1 MTNEA
6 EADLPG
12 SEGKLGACQLGL
24 FLGMSLSFMAILSLI
39 LPTLLAAF
47 VTLNIYLGW
56 RSSGLEVFGSQPK
69 PVSATAL
76 QFIPTGVLAAI
87 PTNIP
92 ESTLTSTPT
101 PLPTV
106 SPLDKQVAT
115 LAALAAGIAVS
126 GLQAPSPPKSLAQAT
141 PNMEIALASDAPQEL
156 ANSLALRLVHSF
168 VPVAIARPPVI
179 PTTVSAASLIDTTQ
193 EFIPQMPSA
202 NSYDLIPLEGQ
213 RENRP
218 AAEHGDLN
226 LKLRGLQP
234 IEADL
239 TLVDITGSGLDPD
252 APNLSAIFKPDFV
265 RAYAVYD
272 WDWSCNCKGKWLQ
285 EDHLVLLGI
294 RTTPGEPLFIP
305 PRKQNVYV
313 GKYYATVLY
322 ASEDSLTFVYTRAGS
337 VATGYTV
344 HYLGL
349 HTDPNL
355 VALFRQSKG
364 NELPGLTLDTPI
376 GVATAE
382 LIVAIRDNGTFLDA
396 RSKRDWWE

>member
-1 MTNEA
+1 M
-6 EADLPG
+6 
-12 SEGKLGACQLGL
+12 QI
-24 FLGMSLSFMAILSLI
+24 AI
-39 LPTLLAAF
+39 
-47 VTLNIYLGW
+47 
-56 RSSGLEVFGSQPK
+56 
-69 PVSATAL
+69 
-76 QFIPTGVLAAI
+76 
-87 PTNIP
+87 
-92 ESTLTSTPT
+92 
-101 PLPTV
+101 
-106 SPLDKQVAT
+106 
-115 LAALAAGIAVS
+115 
-126 GLQAPSPPKSLAQAT
+126 
-141 PNMEIALASDAPQEL
+141 ASDTAPQKL
-156 ANSLALRLVHSF
+156 ANSLALRLANPF
-168 VPVAIARPPVI
+168 VPVTIARPVVI
-179 PTTVSAASLIDTTQ
+179 SIAVSAFSTVATTQ
-193 EFIPQMPSA
+193 DYSPQMPSA

-218 AAEHGDLN
+218 VAEHGDLN

-239 TLVDITGSGLDPD
+239 TLVDIPGSGLDPD
-252 APNLSAIFKPDFV
+252 APNLSDIFKPDFV
-265 RAYAVYD
+265 RAYTVYD
-272 WDWSCNCKGKWLQ
+272 WDWSCNCQGKLLQ

-294 RTTPGEPLFIP
+294 RTTPGEPIFIP

-337 VATGYTV
+337 VAIGYTV

-364 NELPGLTLDTPI
+364 NELPGLTLDTPV

-396 RSKRDWWE
+396 RSRRDWWE